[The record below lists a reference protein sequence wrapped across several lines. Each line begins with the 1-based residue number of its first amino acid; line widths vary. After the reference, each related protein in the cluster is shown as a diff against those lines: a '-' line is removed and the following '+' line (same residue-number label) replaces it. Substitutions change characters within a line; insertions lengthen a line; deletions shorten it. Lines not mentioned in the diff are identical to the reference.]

1 MPVLLMRRCRRL
13 LLLVGVV
20 VMGEGERA
28 FRDKNRRAGE
38 GDATDVLVR
47 DLLRPRR
54 VGGRAVLAAPPPG
67 DRGGFIIAVSV
78 AVLYH
83 VHVLL
88 SSDTSSSSSSLLHEV
103 PFDSFLPAGKT
114 KKVFVVT
121 KFKFCRVRNNWES
134 RDWKSS
140 HQCTEGIG
148 IK

>member
-1 MPVLLMRRCRRL
+1 MRRCRRLLDDRGVVRL

-88 SSDTSSSSSSLLHEV
+88 SSDTSSSLHEV
-103 PFDSFLPAGKT
+103 PFDSFLPAAKQR
-114 KKVFVVT
+114 KSSWSQNSNFVV
-121 KFKFCRVRNNWES
+121 
-134 RDWKSS
+134 
-140 HQCTEGIG
+140 
-148 IK
+148 